1 MWLKLARWAVAG
13 IERGLHC
20 SQCGGDADRLSR
32 ESAKKPTIMEGVC
45 RKVDQVVMAV
55 ETQVPVVKVVEAAVA
70 PEAVRERAG
79 SNGKM

>member
-1 MWLKLARWAVAG
+1 
-13 IERGLHC
+13 
-20 SQCGGDADRLSR
+20 
-32 ESAKKPTIMEGVC
+32 
-45 RKVDQVVMAV
+45 MAV